1 MAQKLITATETEITI
16 QKISLGKLPM
26 RIGFLKKMKSN
37 EGIFI
42 HTGCIFRGALSIA
55 RINEIEERI
64 KNKEI

>member
-1 MAQKLITATETEITI
+1 MSQKLITATENEITI
-16 QKISLGKLPM
+16 QKISLGKLSM
-26 RIGFLKKMKSN
+26 RIEFLKKMKPN
-37 EGIFI
+37 EGVFM